1 MPEPL
6 SVDNSIFVRY
16 KESGDIKLRNEIAL
30 RYSNVVK
37 YIAISMRN
45 MYIKYAD
52 VDDIINEGMIALMA
66 AIDQFDLSKNVKFE
80 TYASIKVRGAVID
93 YIRKQDWVPRQLR
106 RFSKELDIAYSE
118 LYMKLDRNP
127 TNFELAEYMDMT
139 EDKFNKSMAD
149 VSGTVTLSFEQ
160 LLYED
165 NFDFGDETLPDG
177 VSTTEQR
184 LYGQEL
190 QRIIAQAIDTLNEKE
205 RLVISLYYYE
215 RLKFSDI
222 AKVLN
227 LSDSR
232 VSQIHTKAIT
242 TLKNKLDSYVR
253 S

>member
-190 QRIIAQAIDTLNEKE
+190 QGIIAQAIDTLNEKE

-222 AKVLN
+222 AKVLD

>member
-1 MPEPL
+1 MPESL
-6 SVDNSIFVRY
+6 SADNSIFVRY

>member
-106 RFSKELDIAYSE
+106 RFSKDLDIAYSE

-127 TNFELAEYMDMT
+127 TNSELAEYMDMT

>member
-106 RFSKELDIAYSE
+106 RFSKDLDIAYSE

-190 QRIIAQAIDTLNEKE
+190 QSIIAQAIDTLNEKE

>member
-127 TNFELAEYMDMT
+127 TNSELAEYMDMT

>member
-106 RFSKELDIAYSE
+106 RFSKDLDIAYSE

-127 TNFELAEYMDMT
+127 TNSELAEYMDMT

-190 QRIIAQAIDTLNEKE
+190 QSIIAQAIDTLNEKE

>member
-127 TNFELAEYMDMT
+127 TNSELAEYMDMT

-190 QRIIAQAIDTLNEKE
+190 QSIIAQAIDTLNEKE